1 MSIDATTAAALPAV
15 FTPHELPGLAYAF
28 ALTLARV
35 GCAILLLPGFGE
47 AEIPAMMRAG
57 LALAVTAAILPGV
70 GPLMPPL
77 PAALPLLASQV
88 AAEVATGLFF
98 GWIARLTV
106 QSLPIAGQL
115 IATMTGL
122 ASVLQPDP
130 SMGPQTTAFGR
141 IFALAAPA
149 LVLASGLYAM
159 PLAALAGSFAVIR
172 PGTLLASGDVAQTVA
187 AATQAAFALGLRL
200 AAPFVLA
207 GLAWQVGLAL
217 LARLVPRLQIYFA
230 GLPGQVLGGLAL
242 LGLLIGGL
250 LAAFG
255 AAVQGAWSAL
265 PGAG

>member
-1 MSIDATTAAALPAV
+1 MSVDAAVAAMPA
-15 FTPHELPGLAYAF
+15 FAPSALPGLAYAF
-28 ALTLARV
+28 LLTLARV

-47 AEIPAMMRAG
+47 AEIPAMVRAG
-57 LALAVTAAILPGV
+57 LALAVTAAIVPAV
-70 GPLMPPL
+70 GPLMPAP
-77 PAALPLLASQV
+77 PSSLPLFASQV
-88 AAEVATGLFF
+88 TAEVATGLFF

-106 QSLPIAGQL
+106 QALPIAGQL

-122 ASVLQPDP
+122 SSVLQPDP

-149 LVLASGLYAM
+149 MVLASGLYAM

-172 PGTLLASGDVAQTVA
+172 PGTLLAGGDVARTVA
-187 AATQAAFALGLRL
+187 DATQAAFALGLRL

-230 GLPGQVLGGLAL
+230 ALPGQVLGGLVL
-242 LGLLIGGL
+242 LGLL
-250 LAAFG
+250 
-255 AAVQGAWSAL
+255 
-265 PGAG
+265 

>member
-1 MSIDATTAAALPAV
+1 MSVDATAAAALPVLFLPAA
-15 FTPHELPGLAYAF
+15 LPGLAYAF
-28 ALTLARV
+28 MLTLARV

-47 AEIPAMMRAG
+47 AEIPGMVRAG
-57 LALAVTAAILPGV
+57 LAVAVTAAILPAV

-77 PAALPLLASQV
+77 PASLPSLGLQV
-88 AAEVATGLFF
+88 TAEVATGLFF
-98 GWIARLTV
+98 GWVARLTV
-106 QSLPIAGQL
+106 QALPIAGQL
-115 IATMTGL
+115 VATMAGL

-130 SMGPQTTAFGR
+130 SMGPQATAFGR

-149 LVLASGLYAM
+149 VVLASGLYAM

-172 PGTLLASGDVAQTVA
+172 PGTLLSSGDVAQTVA

-230 GLPGQVLGGLAL
+230 ALPGQVLGGLVL

-255 AAVQGAWSAL
+255 AAVHGAWSTL